1 MKTPVFKG
9 SCVAIVTPFKNDFV
23 DFEKFGELIE
33 EQLSEGTSAIVV
45 CGTTGEAST
54 QSIPEHLATVE
65 YCIKQVKGRVPV
77 IAGTGSNDTAHA
89 LLMSQSAE
97 KSGADALL
105 MVTPYYNKCSQ
116 AGLIKHYT
124 YIADRVN
131 IPIVLYNVPSRTGL
145 SFTADTYYELSKH
158 PRING
163 TKEASSNMGLIAATR
178 EKCGDDLNIWS
189 GNDSEILPIM
199 SMGGLGVISVA
210 ANIIPGEIAKICEL
224 FLNSDI
230 AGSQELFLK
239 YIPLMDALFM
249 DVNPIPVKTAMNIM
263 GKKVGHLRMPLC
275 DMSDSQVEKLKG
287 VMIRHHIILQ
297 RCLKV
302 DIDEAIVSDGGK
314 DENI

>member
-1 MKTPVFKG
+1 MKTPVFTG
-9 SCVAIVTPFKNDFV
+9 SNVAIVTPFKNDFV
-23 DFEKFGELIE
+23 DFEKFGELVE
-33 EQLSEGTSAIVV
+33 EQIAGGTSAITV

-65 YCIKQVKGRVPV
+65 YCVKQVKGRVPV

-116 AGLIKHYT
+116 TGLVKHFT

-131 IPIVLYNVPSRTGL
+131 IPIILYNVPSRTGI
-145 SFTADTYYELSKH
+145 SFTAETYYELSKH

-163 TKEASSNMGLIAATR
+163 VKEASSNIGLIAATR
-178 EKCGDDLNIWS
+178 SKCGDDLNIWS
-189 GNDSEILPIM
+189 GNDNEVLAIM
-199 SMGGLGVISVA
+199 ATGGLGVISVA

-224 FLNSDI
+224 FLN
-230 AGSQELFLK
+230 GENKESQELLLK

-249 DVNPIPVKTAMNIM
+249 DVNPIPVKTAMNLM
-263 GKKVGHLRMPLC
+263 GKNVGHLRMPLC

-287 VMIRHHIILQ
+287 VMQAAGVL
-297 RCLKV
+297 
-302 DIDEAIVSDGGK
+302 
-314 DENI
+314 